1 MISRIH
7 VCLIAAACA
16 VAVMAQFPKSAKA
29 APVAYAFIATVG
41 ENQNSGPNNVYAL
54 AVSSDGSFTQVGTA
68 STPTPNYHLSVTKN
82 FLFGIDQASNIYSYS
97 ISSTGAL
104 KLVATT
110 NAGNSVPGFDSM
122 YSTPVL
128 QVDETGSTVYAFI
141 PTSQTDWLLASFK
154 IESSGELQ
162 FLGTAYADPN
172 AISQIR
178 FVQNGQFA
186 LTDGCY
192 NTAEGASFT
201 TDSDDVNDIVT
212 YKRESNGFLTYVGTS
227 HDTPPAQSPYE
238 YCAAGVNASDPTDH
252 FATVFSIFNPP
263 GDDVMSPPF
272 ALGTYTVN
280 SSGTPSTTSDYENMP
295 TANLGEGVDA
305 MSIDPTG
312 KLLAAGGNSGL
323 QLFHFNGASPITS
336 YSGVLQSGNFVRALC
351 WDKSSQLFVL
361 QGESVDI
368 YNVIP
373 TSYTKLKPWT
383 LKNPTGTTPYSM
395 IVLTL

>member
-1 MISRIH
+1 MLSGIH
-7 VCLIAAACA
+7 VCLIAAVSTA
-16 VAVMAQFPKSAKA
+16 AVMAQFPPSANA

-41 ENQNSGPNNVYAL
+41 ENQNAGPNNVYAL

-68 STPTPNYHLSVTKN
+68 SSPTPNYHLSVTKK
-82 FLFGIDQASNIYSYS
+82 FLFGIDQASNIYTYS

-110 NAGNSVPGFDSM
+110 NAGKYVTGFDQAF
-122 YSTPVL
+122 STDVL
-128 QVDETGSTVYAFI
+128 QVDATGSTVYAFI
-141 PTSQTDWLLASFK
+141 PTSQTDFDLASFK

-162 FLGTAYADPN
+162 FLGTAYADIN
-172 AISQIR
+172 AISELR

-186 LTDGCY
+186 LSDGCY
-192 NTAEGASFT
+192 NTAAGASFS
-201 TDSDDVNDIVT
+201 TDSDDVNDLVT

-227 HDTPPAQSPYE
+227 NDTPPAQSPYQ
-238 YCAAGVNASDPTDH
+238 YCAGGVNASDPTDH

-263 GDDVMSPPF
+263 GDDEESPPF

-280 SSGTPSTTSDYENMP
+280 SSGTPSTTSDYENMA
-295 TANLGEGVDA
+295 TTDMGEGVAA
-305 MSIDPTG
+305 MSIDPSG
-312 KLLAAGGNSGL
+312 KLLAAGGGGGF
-323 QLFHFNGASPITS
+323 QLFHFNGGSPITS
-336 YSGVLQSGNFVRALC
+336 YSGILQKGNSVRVLG
-351 WDKSSQLFVL
+351 WDKSGHLYVL

-368 YNVIP
+368 YNVTP
-373 TSYTKLKPWT
+373 TSYTKLKTWT

>member
-1 MISRIH
+1 MLSRIR
-7 VCLIAAACA
+7 VCLIAA
-16 VAVMAQFPKSAKA
+16 VSTVSVMAQFPPSAHA

-54 AVSSDGSFTQVGTA
+54 AVSSDGSLTEVGTA

-82 FLFGIDQASNIYSYS
+82 FLFGIDQASNIYTYS

-128 QVDETGSTVYAFI
+128 QVDEAGSTVYAFI

-192 NTAEGASFT
+192 NTAAGASFT
-201 TDSDDVNDIVT
+201 TDSDVNDIVT

-252 FATVFSIFNPP
+252 IATVFSIFNPP

-351 WDKSSQLFVL
+351 WDKSGQLFVL

-368 YNVIP
+368 YNVTP